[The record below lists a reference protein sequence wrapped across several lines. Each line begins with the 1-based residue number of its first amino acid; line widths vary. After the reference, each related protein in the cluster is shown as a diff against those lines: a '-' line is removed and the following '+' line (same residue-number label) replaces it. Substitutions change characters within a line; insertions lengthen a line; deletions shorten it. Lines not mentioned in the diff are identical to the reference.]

1 MSQWWLTCLLLTSLP
16 LLMCT
21 TAAGQESKEN
31 MKAYPDA
38 EEGMVRYVLHLE
50 PQEDESLFRV
60 QLLVGQTVTIDEV
73 NRYFFAGELIEES
86 IEGWGFPKYTL
97 KNLGPLAGTRVGVDP
112 DAPKVKRFIT
122 LGGEPSLPAI
132 QQPTAPSR
140 LRPRRRGS
148 PLSDLENRTRIHTR
162 PARLNDPSDN

>member
-1 MSQWWLTCLLLTSLP
+1 MSQWWLPCLLLTSLP

-38 EEGMVRYVLHLE
+38 EEGMARYVLHLE

-122 LGGEPSLPAI
+122 LGGEPSLLRYN
-132 QQPTAPSR
+132 SR
-140 LRPRRRGS
+140 LPLVVYVPADAEVRYRIWKTEPESTPVPRG
-148 PLSDLENRTRIHTR
+148 
-162 PARLNDPSDN
+162 